1 LVLSVFTAFGILYD
15 FQAGSSG
22 VNVTAPAKMV
32 NETWFLEAIE
42 ERPDFFV
49 LVGQVCRPLLATL
62 FSTHLTDTHPS
73 ADGRPRLWI

>member
-1 LVLSVFTAFGILYD
+1 
-15 FQAGSSG
+15 
-22 VNVTAPAKMV
+22 MV